1 MKKRTCADRIE
12 QNQESL
18 RGGLKGERRTH
29 MTLSQIIAQALRQL
43 GEDPQDVSEY
53 EEAFKVYANMGYDI
67 AVREYLKP
75 RREMCL
81 DIDGNGRAPVVGVI
95 VNRVIRMTD
104 EDGRDVAFDLAGD
117 GRSLTVWRD
126 DLKGKTLRAL
136 CEVSFPPMEDG
147 EDEPLLPAYAHAA
160 LADYICY
167 RHLSSG
173 NLAKQSR
180 AQFYQ
185 NSFYQEM
192 NRIRPQGMGSV
203 TRMRNLYEATD
214 VRYRR

>member
-1 MKKRTCADRIE
+1 MKKRTCADRLE

-147 EDEPLLPAYAHAA
+147 EDEPLLPA
-160 LADYICY
+160 
-167 RHLSSG
+167 
-173 NLAKQSR
+173 NLERNAFCAGFDFGHR
-180 AQFYQ
+180 GTR
-185 NSFYQEM
+185 SF
-192 NRIRPQGMGSV
+192 RDSV
-203 TRMRNLYEATD
+203 CPIIA
-214 VRYRR
+214 V

>member
-1 MKKRTCADRIE
+1 
-12 QNQESL
+12 
-18 RGGLKGERRTH
+18 

-147 EDEPLLPAYAHAA
+147 EDDRCFRHTRTRHCRTTSVTGTYPAAT
-160 LADYICY
+160 
-167 RHLSSG
+167 SP
-173 NLAKQSR
+173 SR
-180 AQFYQ
+180 AAR
-185 NSFYQEM
+185 SFL
-192 NRIRPQGMGSV
+192 RTASIR
-203 TRMRNLYEATD
+203 R
-214 VRYRR
+214 

>member
-1 MKKRTCADRIE
+1 
-12 QNQESL
+12 
-18 RGGLKGERRTH
+18 

-53 EEAFKVYANMGYDI
+53 EETFKIYANMGYDI

-75 RREMCL
+75 KRMMCMP
-81 DIDGNGRAPVVGVI
+81 ICEDGCAPVLGYI
-95 VNRVIRMTD
+95 VNRVIRLTD

-147 EDEPLLPAYAHAA
+147 EDVPQIPEFAHAA

-203 TRMRNLYEATD
+203 TRMRNLYEVTD
-214 VRYRR
+214 VRYHR

>member
-1 MKKRTCADRIE
+1 
-12 QNQESL
+12 
-18 RGGLKGERRTH
+18 

-53 EEAFKVYANMGYDI
+53 EETFKIYANMGYDI

-75 RREMCL
+75 KRMMCMP
-81 DIDGNGRAPVVGVI
+81 ICEDGCAPVLGYV
-95 VNRVIRMTD
+95 VNRVIRLTD

-136 CEVSFPPMEDG
+136 CEVSFPPLEDG
-147 EDEPLLPAYAHAA
+147 EDVPQIPEFAHAA

-203 TRMRNLYEATD
+203 TRYRNLYEVTD
-214 VRYRR
+214 VRYCR

>member
-1 MKKRTCADRIE
+1 
-12 QNQESL
+12 
-18 RGGLKGERRTH
+18 

-75 RREMCL
+75 RRGMCL

-147 EDEPLLPAYAHAA
+147 EDVPQIPEFAHAA

-180 AQFYQ
+180 AQFFQ
-185 NSFYQEM
+185 NCFYQEM

-203 TRMRNLYEATD
+203 TRRRNLYEVTD
-214 VRYRR
+214 VRYHR

>member
-1 MKKRTCADRIE
+1 
-12 QNQESL
+12 
-18 RGGLKGERRTH
+18 

-75 RREMCL
+75 RRGMCL

-136 CEVSFPPMEDG
+136 CEVSFPLMEDG

-180 AQFYQ
+180 AQFFK
-185 NSFYQEM
+185 NCFYQEM

>member
-1 MKKRTCADRIE
+1 
-12 QNQESL
+12 
-18 RGGLKGERRTH
+18 

-43 GEDPQDVSEY
+43 GEDPQDVSVY
-53 EEAFKVYANMGYDI
+53 EETFKIYANMGYDI

-75 RREMCL
+75 KRMMCMP
-81 DIDGNGRAPVVGVI
+81 ICEDGCAPVLGYV
-95 VNRVIRMTD
+95 VNRVIRLTD

-160 LADYICY
+160 LSDYICY

>member
-1 MKKRTCADRIE
+1 
-12 QNQESL
+12 
-18 RGGLKGERRTH
+18 
-29 MTLSQIIAQALRQL
+29 
-43 GEDPQDVSEY
+43 
-53 EEAFKVYANMGYDI
+53 MGYDI

-104 EDGRDVAFDLAGD
+104 EDGRDVAFDLAGGRKKPYRMAGRPERKDAAGVMRGQLPAD
-117 GRSLTVWRD
+117 GGR
-126 DLKGKTLRAL
+126 
-136 CEVSFPPMEDG
+136 
-147 EDEPLLPAYAHAA
+147 EDEPLLPVYAHAA
-160 LADYICY
+160 LSDYICY

>member
-1 MKKRTCADRIE
+1 
-12 QNQESL
+12 
-18 RGGLKGERRTH
+18 

-53 EEAFKVYANMGYDI
+53 EETFKIYANVGYDI
-67 AVREYLKP
+67 AVREHLKP
-75 RREMCL
+75 KRMMCL
-81 DIDGNGRAPVVGVI
+81 SICEDGCAPVPGYI
-95 VNRVIRMTD
+95 VNRVIRLTD

-136 CEVSFPPMEDG
+136 CEVGFPPLEDG
-147 EDEPLLPAYAHAA
+147 EDVPQIPEFAHAA

-180 AQFYQ
+180 AQFFQ
-185 NSFYQEM
+185 NCFYQEM

-203 TRMRNLYEATD
+203 TRRRNLYEVTD
-214 VRYRR
+214 VRYHR

>member
-1 MKKRTCADRIE
+1 
-12 QNQESL
+12 
-18 RGGLKGERRTH
+18 

-53 EEAFKVYANMGYDI
+53 EEAFKEDANMGYDI

-117 GRSLTVWRD
+117 GEALPYGGTTRGERRCGRYARSVSRRWRT
-126 DLKGKTLRAL
+126 GRTSRCFRHTRTRHCRTTSVTAIY
-136 CEVSFPPMEDG
+136 
-147 EDEPLLPAYAHAA
+147 PAAT
-160 LADYICY
+160 
-167 RHLSSG
+167 SP
-173 NLAKQSR
+173 SR
-180 AQFYQ
+180 AAR
-185 NSFYQEM
+185 SFL
-192 NRIRPQGMGSV
+192 RTASIR
-203 TRMRNLYEATD
+203 R
-214 VRYRR
+214 

>member
-1 MKKRTCADRIE
+1 MAGIVLKEMDAEERAMKKRTCADRLE

-53 EEAFKVYANMGYDI
+53 EETFKIYANVGYDI

-104 EDGRDVAFDLAGD
+104 EDGGTSPLIWQG
-117 GRSLTVWRD
+117 TEE
-126 DLKGKTLRAL
+126 AL
-136 CEVSFPPMEDG
+136 PYG
-147 EDEPLLPAYAHAA
+147 
-160 LADYICY
+160 
-167 RHLSSG
+167 G
-173 NLAKQSR
+173 
-180 AQFYQ
+180 
-185 NSFYQEM
+185 
-192 NRIRPQGMGSV
+192 
-203 TRMRNLYEATD
+203 TT
-214 VRYRR
+214 